1 MLTMISCPLPSDPSR
16 VSHVWIT
23 ESGGAGSVTDQFG
36 MASILRKTAG
46 KIVDFKAD
54 EWHEFQ
60 FCITHAWERAAAA
73 AGLSVEETDQRIDHT
88 MSELDAPVD
97 DSPIVLDRLARN
109 LLNGLGDDLSADL
122 ADRLA
127 KGRGR

>member
-1 MLTMISCPLPSDPSR
+1 MPGNVRPLRPDCRS
-16 VSHVWIT
+16 T
-23 ESGGAGSVTDQFG
+23 
-36 MASILRKTAG
+36 
-46 KIVDFKAD
+46 
-54 EWHEFQ
+54 
-60 FCITHAWERAAAA
+60 
-73 AGLSVEETDQRIDHT
+73 ETDQRIDHT